1 MSTDTDS
8 SGSKPPLAVQNFG
21 PPPLGGHRAHIVA
34 VDQIL
39 AASGGLEPDES
50 VSVDKR
56 NPLPEFAVDGIG
68 GSPSNGSF
76 SMAITNL

>member
-1 MSTDTDS
+1 M
-8 SGSKPPLAVQNFG
+8 
-21 PPPLGGHRAHIVA
+21 A
-34 VDQIL
+34 VDRIL

-56 NPLPEFAVDGIG
+56 NVNPDFAVDGIV

-76 SMAITNL
+76 SMAITNFCRSETDETRPI